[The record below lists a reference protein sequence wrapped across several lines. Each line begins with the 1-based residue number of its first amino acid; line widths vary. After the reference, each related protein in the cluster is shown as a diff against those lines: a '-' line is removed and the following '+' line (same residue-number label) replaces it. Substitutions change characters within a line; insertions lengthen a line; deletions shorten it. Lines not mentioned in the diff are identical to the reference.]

1 MIYCIEEDRALRDAI
16 EIALCER
23 GYTVKAVEKIGDE
36 LHSIKPR
43 LVIADVAGSFAQ
55 SKELLINLRSR
66 FKGNVALL
74 LLVTQIS
81 AGNLLFDAT
90 AENEFCVTKPFE
102 MKAFLD
108 KIADILRNSA
118 KGDKRLLVL
127 GDIRYCAADNRLT
140 VKGEPVTLTQKEYS
154 LLYILLNSPG
164 EILSRD
170 RLFNEVWGSDYL
182 GESRTVDVHIGTL
195 RTKLGDAGKCI
206 KTQRGKGYYI
216 EACEH
221 DYAPEI

>member
-1 MIYCIEEDRALRDAI
+1 MIYCIEEDRALRDTI
-16 EIALCER
+16 EMTLCER
-23 GYTVKAVEKIGDE
+23 GYNVKAVEKIGDE
-36 LHSIKPR
+36 LYSINPR
-43 LVIADVAGSFAQ
+43 LVIADVAGSLAQ
-55 SKELLINLRSR
+55 SKEILIKLRSR

-81 AGNLLFDAT
+81 AGNLLCDAT
-90 AENEFCVTKPFE
+90 AENEFCITKPFE
-102 MKAFLD
+102 MNTFLN
-108 KIADILRNSA
+108 KISDILRNSA

-127 GDIRYCAADNRLT
+127 GDIIYCAADNRLT
-140 VKGEPVTLTQKEYS
+140 VKGESVVLTQKEYS
-154 LLYILLNSPG
+154 LLYILLNSEG

-216 EACEH
+216 EACKEK
-221 DYAPEI
+221 EEK